1 MRAVSWRQRES
12 KEKERENSR
21 APSPADALL
30 CPREEAGAL
39 SGSGRESDVGSEE
52 GKRDPASLAGRS
64 SKEEQTDPLT
74 D

>member
-1 MRAVSWRQRES
+1 MRQRER
-12 KEKERENSR
+12 KEKERGEDSR

-39 SGSGRESDVGSEE
+39 SGRGRERDVGSEE
-52 GKRDPASLAGRS
+52 GKRDPASLVGPS
-64 SKEEQTDPLT
+64 NKEEQTDPLG